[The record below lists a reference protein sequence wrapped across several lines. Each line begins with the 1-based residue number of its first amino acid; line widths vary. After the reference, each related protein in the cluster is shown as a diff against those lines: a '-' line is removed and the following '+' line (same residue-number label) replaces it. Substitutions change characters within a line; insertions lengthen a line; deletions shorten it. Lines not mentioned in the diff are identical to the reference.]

1 MSNVRSSST
10 APAVPRAGEPGA
22 PGERGRGRSALR
34 MLSFRYIGGIYL
46 LIAII
51 VIFSLWLPHTFPTVS
66 TVKQVVD
73 NYAIYALAAL
83 ALVVPLSAGVFDIS
97 VPYTMSLCGV
107 TAADL
112 IADHGFSVPLA
123 ILIALLVALVVGVI
137 NGIVVAVFNIDSLIG
152 TLATGSLI
160 QAMNSFITG
169 DTPINS
175 VKLLGGFSD
184 IAQTT
189 FGGVTLPVIYAVVAA
204 IAIYLLQEHT
214 ATGRRLYAVGF
225 NRQAARLAGV
235 RTSRLRFGSLL
246 TSAVIAGFAGIVLS
260 SSLGTG
266 DPTSG
271 NSYLLPS
278 FAAVFLG
285 ATQLKEGRF
294 NVGGTIIAIL
304 LLGTGITG
312 LGLANA
318 ASWTTSMFTGVVLIA
333 ALAVT
338 VRQRA
343 SAGASGRWSTIWRR
357 LSPRNEPPSEEML

>member
-1 MSNVRSSST
+1 MSEVRSSSS
-10 APAVPRAGEPGA
+10 APAVPLAGEPGA
-22 PGERGRGRSALR
+22 AGRRGRAGLGLR
-34 MLSFRYIGGIYL
+34 VLSFRYIGGVYL
-46 LIAII
+46 LVAII
-51 VIFSLWLPHTFPTVS
+51 VVFSLWLPQTFPTVS

-112 IADHGFSVPLA
+112 IADHGFSVGLA
-123 ILIALLVALVVGVI
+123 FVVALAVALVVGVV
-137 NGIVVAVFNIDSLIG
+137 NGVVVVAFNIPSLIG

-160 QAMNSFITG
+160 EAVNSYITG

-189 FGGVTLPVIYAVVAA
+189 FGGVTLPVIYAVAVAVV
-204 IAIYLLQEHT
+204 IYVVQQRT

-225 NRQAARLAGV
+225 NLLAARLAGV
-235 RTSRLRFGSLL
+235 RANRLRFGSLL
-246 TSAVIAGFAGIVLS
+246 TSALVAGFAGIVLA

-294 NVGGTIIAIL
+294 NVWGTIIAVL

-318 ASWTTSMFTGVVLIA
+318 PNWSTSMFTGVVLIA
-333 ALAVT
+333 ALAIT
-338 VRQRA
+338 VRQRSTA
-343 SAGASGRWSTIWRR
+343 KAGGRWQSAWQR
-357 LSPRNEPPSEEML
+357 LRPAREKTP

>member
-10 APAVPRAGEPGA
+10 APTVPAGEPGE
-22 PGERGRGRSALR
+22 PGGRKRVRSALR
-34 MLSFRYIGGIYL
+34 MLSFRYIGGVYL

-51 VIFSLWLPHTFPTVS
+51 IIFSLWLPKTFPTAS

-83 ALVVPLSAGVFDIS
+83 ALIVPLSAGVFDLS

-112 IADHGFSVPLA
+112 IAEHGFSVPLA
-123 ILIALLVALVVGVI
+123 IVIALIIAVIVGII
-137 NGIVVAVFNIDSLIG
+137 NGIVVVGFKIDSLIG

-160 QAMNSFITG
+160 QAMNSYITG

-175 VKLLGGFSD
+175 VKLLGGFAS
-184 IAQTT
+184 IAQTS
-189 FGGVTLPVIYAVVAA
+189 FGGVTLPVVYAVVVAA
-204 IAIYLLQEHT
+204 AIYLLQEHT

-235 RTSRLRFGSLL
+235 RANRLRFGSLL
-246 TSAVIAGFAGIVLS
+246 TSAVIAGFAGIVLA

-318 ASWTTSMFTGVVLIA
+318 ASWSTSMFTGAVLIA

-338 VRQRA
+338 IRQRA
-343 SAGASGRWSTIWRR
+343 SAGVGGRWSTIWRR
-357 LSPRNEPPSEEML
+357 LMPQSEPQSEKAL

>member
-1 MSNVRSSST
+1 M
-10 APAVPRAGEPGA
+10 A
-22 PGERGRGRSALR
+22 
-34 MLSFRYIGGIYL
+34 SFRYIGAVYL
-46 LIAII
+46 LIVII
-51 VIFSLWLPHTFPTVS
+51 VVFSLWLPHTFPTVS

-112 IADHGFSVPLA
+112 IAAHGFSVPLA
-123 ILIALLVALVVGVI
+123 IVVALIVALVVGTI
-137 NGIVVAVFNIDSLIG
+137 NGIVVVVFNIDSLIG

-160 QAMNSFITG
+160 QAMNSYITG

-175 VKLLGGFSD
+175 TKLLGSFAN

-189 FGGVTLPVIYAVVAA
+189 FGGVTLPVIYAVVVAA
-204 IAIYLLQEHT
+204 VIYLLQEHT

-235 RTSRLRFGSLL
+235 RANRLRFGSLL
-246 TSAVIAGFAGIVLS
+246 TSAVIAGLGGIVLA

-318 ASWTTSMFTGVVLIA
+318 ATWTTSMFTGVVLIA
-333 ALAVT
+333 ALAIT
-338 VRQRA
+338 IRQRA
-343 SAGASGRWSTIWRR
+343 SAGAGGRWSAIWQRLRPQREDTI
-357 LSPRNEPPSEEML
+357 